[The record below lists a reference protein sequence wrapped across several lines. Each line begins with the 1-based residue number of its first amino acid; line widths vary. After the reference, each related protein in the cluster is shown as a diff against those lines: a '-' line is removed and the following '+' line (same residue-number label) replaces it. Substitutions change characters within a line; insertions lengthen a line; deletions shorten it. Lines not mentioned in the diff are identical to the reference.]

1 MQTYVK
7 HLGYKNVGRRGA
19 SSVKSHLKYMEQR
32 KNEHGEKEKR
42 ELYNHSDNVER
53 INFYKEMDNVNRG
66 VLAHK
71 LVISMDGKTNK
82 EQNIDL
88 KELTRRTISKFEQKH
103 NCKLNWVACN
113 HEGKN
118 PHSHIIILGK
128 DSNDKKVYIMPK
140 HLRQLKSIADKER
153 KLMYE
158 RNVERIKIEP
168 VRQPLEFNKSLE
180 KQELLKR
187 ERELKNQIE
196 QVKKLKNKLK
206 SNTSKAYKDLDKQ
219 EKTLEGNLEDVKSK
233 QKLDKTFNHID
244 KQLDHEQQLEKNM
257 KSELTKNMRQDLD
270 KEIDK
275 TVEKSIE
282 DVLQHELTRDRGLG
296 R

>member
-1 MQTYVK
+1 
-7 HLGYKNVGRRGA
+7 
-19 SSVKSHLKYMEQR
+19 
-32 KNEHGEKEKR
+32 
-42 ELYNHSDNVER
+42 
-53 INFYKEMDNVNRG
+53 
-66 VLAHK
+66 
-71 LVISMDGKTNK
+71 MDGKTNK

-140 HLRQLKSIADKER
+140 HLRQLKSMADKER
-153 KLMYE
+153 ELMHN

-168 VRQPLEFNKSLE
+168 VRQHLEFNKSLDKDLE
-180 KQELLKR
+180 KERRELLKR

-233 QKLDKTFNHID
+233 QELDKTFNHID

-257 KSELTKNMRQDLD
+257 KSELTKNMQQDLD
-270 KEIDK
+270 KEVDRTI
-275 TVEKSIE
+275 EKAVE
-282 DVLQHELTRDRGLG
+282 DVLQHELTRDKGLG